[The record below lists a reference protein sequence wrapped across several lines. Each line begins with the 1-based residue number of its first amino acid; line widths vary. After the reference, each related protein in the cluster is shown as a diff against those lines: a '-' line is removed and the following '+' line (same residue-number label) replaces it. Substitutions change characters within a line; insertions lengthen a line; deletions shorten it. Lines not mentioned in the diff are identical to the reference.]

1 MKISFH
7 WLKDYIDIR
16 ETPAEIADLLTF
28 SGLEVEHL
36 EEYQTVKGGL
46 EGLVIGEVLTCQPHP
61 NADKLS
67 LATVDIGKDEAL
79 NIVCG
84 APNVASGQ
92 KVVVAPVNTTIFPTE
107 GEPFKIKKAKIRGEV
122 SEGMIC
128 AEDEI
133 GLGTAHDGILVLDT
147 ELPNGIQAN
156 KYFQISSDHILEI
169 GLTPNRADAAS
180 HLGVAR
186 DLKALLDREV
196 KWPQVDRFSVD
207 SQERNIKVTVE
218 NPEACPRYSGLTIS
232 SIQVKDSPDWLKTKL
247 ASIGLSPV
255 NNVVDATNF
264 VLHEMGQP
272 LHAFD
277 ADEITGEHVIVKTL
291 APGSKFTTLDEEE
304 RTLQGTDLMI
314 CNEKEGMCIAGVFGG
329 VKSGIKATTKNV
341 FLESAYFSP
350 DYIRRTAQH
359 HQLKTDASFRYERGT
374 DPNITVIALKRAAI
388 LIRELAGGSI
398 SSEVIDVYPKPIDHL
413 QVPVKYAHIN
423 RLIGKAI
430 PKETTHSIL
439 SNLEI
444 GITAETTEGFI
455 ASVPPYR
462 VDVEREADIIEEVL
476 RIYGFNNVALPP
488 YPHSEYLA
496 EFPEKDPDQ
505 YRKIIG
511 QLLAGNG
518 FQEIITN
525 SLTKPGYAEK
535 ASFLDP
541 SHSVE
546 VLNKLSEDLAVL
558 RQSLLFSG
566 LEVIAHNINRK
577 QKDLKLFEFGKTYRK
592 VDGQYIEKQRLAI
605 FLTGN
610 LEPENWIHKE
620 QKIEFHNLYASVVGV
635 IQKLSMSDLETST
648 AENEGLEYGINIF
661 VDREVAATLGKVK
674 PTLIREFDFDQE
686 IFFAD
691 LDWDLLLQKTSDIIA
706 FEEVPKFPE
715 VRRDLS
721 LVIDKNVTFE
731 EIKRLARKKEKKLL
745 VDINLFDVYEGGS
758 IGKNKKAYALSF
770 ILQDREKTLT
780 DKIIDKTMN
789 RLMHSFENELN
800 ALIRK

>member
-1 MKISFH
+1 MKISFN

-36 EEYQTVKGGL
+36 DEYQTVKGGL
-46 EGLVIGEVLTCQPHP
+46 EGLVIGEVLSCLPHP

-67 LATVDIGKDEAL
+67 LTKVDTGGDTPL

-84 APNVASGQ
+84 APNVAAGQ
-92 KVVVAPVNTTIFPTE
+92 KVVVAQVNTTLYPTE
-107 GEPFKIKKAKIRGEV
+107 GEPFKIKRAKIRGEV

-147 ELPNGIQAN
+147 NLTNGTPAN
-156 KYFQISSDHILEI
+156 QYFQVDSDHILEI

-186 DLKALLDREV
+186 DLKALLNREV
-196 KWPQVDRFSVD
+196 KWPQVDHFSFD
-207 SQERNIKVTVE
+207 NRERNIKVTVE
-218 NPEACPRYSGLTIS
+218 NAEACPRYSGLTIS
-232 SIQVKDSPDWLKTKL
+232 GIEVKDSPNWLKAKL
-247 ASIGLSPV
+247 ESIGLSAI

-264 VLHEMGQP
+264 VLHELGQP

-277 ADEITGEHVIVKTL
+277 ADEIAGDHVIVKTL
-291 APGSKFTTLDEEE
+291 PQGAKFTTLDDEE
-304 RTLQGTDLMI
+304 RTLLGTDLMI

-350 DYIRRTAQH
+350 VYIRKTAQY
-359 HQLKTDASFRYERGT
+359 HQLKTDASFRYERGA
-374 DPNITVIALKRAAI
+374 DPNITVFALKRAAM
-388 LIRELAGGSI
+388 LIRDIAGGKICSDI
-398 SSEVIDVYPKPIDHL
+398 IDLYPKPIANFE
-413 QVPVKYAHIN
+413 VKVKYAHVD
-423 RLIGKAI
+423 RLIGKAMA
-430 PKETTHSIL
+430 KEAIHQIL
-439 SNLEI
+439 RDLEI
-444 GITAETTEGFI
+444 EIIAETSEGFV

-462 VDVEREADIIEEVL
+462 VDVEREADIIEEIL

-496 EFPEKDPDQ
+496 EFPEKDPAHYQ
-505 YRKIIG
+505 YLIT
-511 QLLAGNG
+511 QLLSGNG
-518 FQEIITN
+518 FHEMITN
-525 SLTKPGYAEK
+525 SLTSPRYAEK
-535 ASFLDP
+535 ASFLNEKQ
-541 SHSVE
+541 SVE
-546 VLNKLSEDLAVL
+546 ILNKLSEDLSVL
-558 RQSLLFSG
+558 RQSLLFNG
-566 LEVIAHNINRK
+566 MEVIAYHLNRR
-577 QKDLKLFEFGKTYRK
+577 QKDLKLFEFGKTYHRIE
-592 VDGQYIEKQRLAI
+592 GQYIEKQRLVI

-620 QKIEFHNLYASVVGV
+620 QKIEFHNLYASAMGV
-635 IQKLSMSDLETST
+635 IQKLSKGALQTANTETG
-648 AENEGLEYGINIF
+648 ALEYGVGISLDGEL
-661 VDREVAATLGKVK
+661 VATLGKVK
-674 PTLIREFDFDQE
+674 TALVREFDIDQE

-691 LDWDLLLQKTSDIIA
+691 LDWSLLLQKTNDIIA

-721 LVIDKNVTFE
+721 LVIDKHVTFE
-731 EIKRLARKKEKKLL
+731 EIKRLANERENKLL
-745 VDINLFDVYEGGS
+745 VDINLFDVYEGEN

-789 RLMHSFENELN
+789 RLMHSFESELN